1 MTAQTVAVRVTV
13 VDPPAEVVPVAPVPP
28 DPMVAV
34 VRQPIVQPLWVFAS
48 QGLVGVSGLGT
59 WVLAGFDQW
68 GLLLG
73 CAAAAGT
80 MVGCVRVERRVLGN
94 RRYNYW
100 STAKRLDRDMRAR
113 APVAVD
119 GSHGD
124 AQERG

>member
-1 MTAQTVAVRVTV
+1 MTAQTVAVRVTLA
-13 VDPPAEVVPVAPVPP
+13 DPPAEVAPIEPVPLEP
-28 DPMVAV
+28 TSGV

-68 GLLLG
+68 ALLLG

-94 RRYNYW
+94 RKYNYW
-100 STAKRLDRDMRAR
+100 STPKRLYFEGRT
-113 APVAVD
+113 VAV
-119 GSHGD
+119 GVSHG
-124 AQERG
+124 AQEEG